1 MRCVSLTDIR
11 FWRELK
17 MEAAETR
24 RIHLGRSSAGI
35 STRQGVLREIL
46 HADMFEYWKSI
57 STVRRLKGYVGQGDA
72 GADHYRPLSP
82 RIKSTHL
89 I

>member
-17 MEAAETR
+17 IEAAETS

-35 STRQGVLREIL
+35 STRKKYLTKDLHEDIAMLWKGWVVPAVKGVI
-46 HADMFEYWKSI
+46 DYSGFVSQ
-57 STVRRLKGYVGQGDA
+57 RRGEF
-72 GADHYRPLSP
+72 R
-82 RIKSTHL
+82 
-89 I
+89 